1 MSASHGGWRG
11 RLAAGA
17 AALLVGLSAVACSG
31 DDPAR
36 ATGAAVESVDRSI
49 AGSAA
54 PTGPGTGDET
64 GGAPSTV
71 ADTPRADAQTSTA
84 TSQPDVPAIP
94 DPVTLAFGGDILLHM
109 PVNDRARQY
118 GQASGRDFDFSPMLS
133 PLAPV
138 LDLADVAL
146 CHLEVPVAPDG
157 RLTSYPSF
165 GAPTE
170 IADGI
175 AAAGYEGCSTA
186 SNHSLDRG
194 YPGVISTLEQLD
206 RVGLRHAGTARGPWE
221 TGPGLYRVGD
231 VDIAHLSYSYGFNGY
246 RLPADA
252 PWAAAQIDVDR
263 IERETADARR
273 SGAEL
278 VVVSLH
284 WGTEYRHDPDAFQR
298 SVADQLLPSTDI
310 DMLIGHHAHVVQPI
324 EFVQGTY
331 VVWGLG
337 NQLSNQTQAP
347 RRDGLTVLATAELG
361 WDLRWRFRSIEA
373 VPTWVDIGTHRVI
386 PVPFALRNP
395 ATPPG
400 LRGELQGSYDRTKA
414 ILDGTPTFGVTIPSP
429 N

>member
-1 MSASHGGWRG
+1 MVWMGAVAVAEPVASPGGRSRRSG
-11 RLAAGA
+11 AVAAGMV
-17 AALLVGLSAVACSG
+17 ALLLVLSTSACSTDSSAQG
-31 DDPAR
+31 T
-36 ATGAAVESVDRSI
+36 ATTVESVDRS
-49 AGSAA
+49 A
-54 PTGPGTGDET
+54 
-64 GGAPSTV
+64 TV
-71 ADTPRADAQTSTA
+71 ATAVPADGPEPIAAASGSDGTTPDPA
-84 TSQPDVPAIP
+84 PAIP

-118 GQASGRDFDFSPMLS
+118 GRASGRAFDFSPMLA

-165 GAPTE
+165 GGPSE
-170 IADGI
+170 IADGL
-175 AAAGYEGCSTA
+175 AGAGYEGCSTA

-194 YPGVISTLEQLD
+194 YPGVIATLEQLD

-263 IERETADARR
+263 IRRETADARR

-284 WGTEYRHDPDAFQR
+284 WGTEYRHEPDSFQR
-298 SVADQLLPSTDI
+298 DVADALLPSSDI
-310 DMLIGHHAHVVQPI
+310 DLLIGHHAHVVQPI
-324 EFVQGTY
+324 ELIDGTY

-337 NQLSNQTQAP
+337 NQLS
-347 RRDGLTVLATAELG
+347 
-361 WDLRWRFRSIEA
+361 
-373 VPTWVDIGTHRVI
+373 
-386 PVPFALRNP
+386 
-395 ATPPG
+395 
-400 LRGELQGSYDRTKA
+400 
-414 ILDGTPTFGVTIPSP
+414 
-429 N
+429 